1 VWKTATTTTP
11 SPSGDGGSD
20 GGRVIA
26 TWEEAVGVAARQW
39 PYVSWKNACHLKKR
53 ARWIRCCSTSCWSH
67 TGPGSFERTWTG
79 PALAALLCWVTV
91 FRGRHLPGLPDMLA
105 HSLLCC
111 RAPSLRGEFPSLE
124 HLQVSYG
131 TECILRSYLLR
142 PSGWC
147 WGCYHNIFYLQ
158 VTTSNRGGATID
170 GLTPHECR
178 LKFCKFVS
186 VEFVPGQNQSDN
198 VLG

>member
-91 FRGRHLPGLPDMLA
+91 FRGRHLPGLPA
-105 HSLLCC
+105 THS
-111 RAPSLRGEFPSLE
+111 A
-124 HLQVSYG
+124 
-131 TECILRSYLLR
+131 
-142 PSGWC
+142 
-147 WGCYHNIFYLQ
+147 
-158 VTTSNRGGATID
+158 
-170 GLTPHECR
+170 
-178 LKFCKFVS
+178 
-186 VEFVPGQNQSDN
+186 
-198 VLG
+198 